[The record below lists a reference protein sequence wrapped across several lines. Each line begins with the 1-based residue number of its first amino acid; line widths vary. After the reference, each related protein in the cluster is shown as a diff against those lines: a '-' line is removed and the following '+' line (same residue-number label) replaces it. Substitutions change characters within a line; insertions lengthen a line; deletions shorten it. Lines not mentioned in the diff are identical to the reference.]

1 MNEKFFNTTVVTVTT
16 YGAPIDI
23 GFNAKRIIIKNE
35 NTSTGKLRYSFDGS
49 NDAGSLDR
57 GEPFNEQGG
66 KFLVR
71 RIWFRKENAGE
82 TVSYR
87 LWARD

>member
-1 MNEKFFNTTVVTVTT
+1 MNEKFIDKTEVTVTT
-16 YGAPIDI
+16 YGAPIDL
-23 GFNAKRIIIKNE
+23 GFNATRLILKNE
-35 NTSTGKLRYSFDGS
+35 NTSTGKLKFSYNGS
-49 NDAGSLDR
+49 NDNGSLDA
-57 GEPFNEQGG
+57 GEPLNEQGG

-71 RIWFRKENAGE
+71 RIWFKKVNANE